1 MIAIMLHIPMV
12 TYEILSEA
20 CDPSLPEYELLK
32 NGLVM
37 RNQQGN
43 QEVQVLTD
51 KAGAKQIME
60 FAATACPQVIPF
72 IKVISEPVKQRS
84 DPTPDKVVTDA
95 PPETHLLMVRSST
108 EANR

>member
-12 TYEILSEA
+12 TYEILLEA

-37 RNQQGN
+37 RDQQGN

-60 FAATACPQVIPF
+60 FAATACPEVIPF
-72 IKVISEPVKQRS
+72 IVISEPVKQRS

-95 PPETHLLMVRSST
+95 PRETHSPMVDSST
-108 EANR
+108 AANR

>member
-1 MIAIMLHIPMV
+1 MAFCEGTVIEIMFNIPMV
-12 TYEILSEA
+12 TYEILLEA

-43 QEVQVLTD
+43 QEVQFLTA

-60 FAATACPQVIPF
+60 FAATACPEVLPF
-72 IKVISEPVKQRS
+72 VKAISRAS
-84 DPTPDKVVTDA
+84 
-95 PPETHLLMVRSST
+95 
-108 EANR
+108 

>member
-1 MIAIMLHIPMV
+1 VIAIMLHIPMV

-60 FAATACPQVIPF
+60 FAATACPEVIPF

-84 DPTPDKVVTDA
+84 DPDKVVTDA
-95 PPETHLLMVRSST
+95 PRETHLLMVGSRT
-108 EANR
+108 AANR